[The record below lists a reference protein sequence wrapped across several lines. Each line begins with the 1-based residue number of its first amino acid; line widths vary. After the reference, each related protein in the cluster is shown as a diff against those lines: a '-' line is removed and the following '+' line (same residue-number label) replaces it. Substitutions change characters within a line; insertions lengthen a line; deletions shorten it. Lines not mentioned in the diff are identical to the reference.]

1 MKDQGCDD
9 TCPRAMEAAQP
20 SRALPYDLETISSQF
35 HQNHFRDMRTL
46 LGRDPLVIQLQ
57 AAIAFGV
64 FDEGLMDRADDDV
77 FGRFCRQLGTAA
89 SRPRGWLCRARGSA
103 PRTVSLVRSSM
114 VVSPLGARS
123 TADYFSELLTDVNM
137 VLRFVP
143 SPFTATMMA
152 IEMPAAINPYSMAVA
167 PEVSERNSIII
178 RFNFA
183 SLRLT
188 AVNLA
193 DRIQIPVMI

>member
-1 MKDQGCDD
+1 
-9 TCPRAMEAAQP
+9 MEAAQP

-77 FGRFCRQLGTAA
+77 FVILPPFQLGTAA
-89 SRPRGWLCRARGSA
+89 SRRRGWLCRARGSA
-103 PRTVSLVRSSM
+103 PRTVSLVRSPM
-114 VVSPLGARS
+114 VVSPRGARS

>member
-1 MKDQGCDD
+1 
-9 TCPRAMEAAQP
+9 
-20 SRALPYDLETISSQF
+20 
-35 HQNHFRDMRTL
+35 MRL
-46 LGRDPLVIQLQ
+46 
-57 AAIAFGV
+57 A
-64 FDEGLMDRADDDV
+64 
-77 FGRFCRQLGTAA
+77 
-89 SRPRGWLCRARGSA
+89 CRARGSA
-103 PRTVSLVRSSM
+103 PRTVSLVRS
-114 VVSPLGARS
+114 GRTRAAERN
-123 TADYFSELLTDVNM
+123 YFRELLTDVNM

-152 IEMPAAINPYSMAVA
+152 IEMPAAISPYSMAVA

-193 DRIQIPVMI
+193 DRIRIPVMI